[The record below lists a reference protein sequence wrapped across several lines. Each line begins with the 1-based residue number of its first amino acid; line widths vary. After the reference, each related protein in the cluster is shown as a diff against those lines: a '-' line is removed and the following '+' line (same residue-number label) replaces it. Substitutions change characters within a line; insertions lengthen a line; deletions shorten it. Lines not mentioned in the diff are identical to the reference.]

1 MEKIKKLLLDL
12 HSENYD
18 LRNSATIALWSCWYL
33 EAGKVAELQIRRGE
47 DLMGL
52 QKFEEAQE
60 HFEKVI
66 ETYPEFAEAHN
77 KLATVLFLLGDY
89 ENSVK
94 ECKIT
99 LKMNPYHFGALHGMG
114 LCLFKL
120 ARYPEAI
127 ESFKSA
133 LEIQPYA
140 GINRQYIAT
149 CMGNLN

>member
-1 MEKIKKLLLDL
+1 MKDLKRLLSEL
-12 HSENYD
+12 HSKAPE
-18 LRNSATIALWSCWYL
+18 LRNSATMALWDCWYF
-33 EAGKVAELQIRRGE
+33 EAGEVAETYIRKGE
-47 DLMGL
+47 DLMSL
-52 QKFEEAQE
+52 NKFEEAQS

-66 ETYPEFAEAHN
+66 KTYPEFAEAHN

-89 ENSVK
+89 KNSVN

-99 LKMNPYHFGALHGMG
+99 LKMNPHHFGAWHGMG

-120 ARYPEAI
+120 TRYSEAI

-140 GINRQYIAT
+140 NINRKYIAR

>member
-1 MEKIKKLLLDL
+1 MKDIKKLLSDL
-12 HSENYD
+12 HSETHD
-18 LRNSATIALWSCWYL
+18 LRNSATMALWNYWYL
-33 EAGKVAELQIRRGE
+33 EAGEVAKSHIQKGE
-47 DLMGL
+47 DLLGL
-52 QKFEEAQE
+52 QKFEEAQTY
-60 HFEKVI
+60 FERVV

-77 KLATVLFLLGDY
+77 KLATVLFLLGYY
-89 ENSVK
+89 ENSVN
-94 ECKIT
+94 ECKVT
-99 LKMNPYHFGALHGMG
+99 LKMNPHHFGAWHGMG

-140 GINRQYIAT
+140 NINRKYIAI